1 MKDGE
6 KNMAYTRG
14 STSNIIVG
22 AAALFVTNLNSY
34 LEATNVPAFV
44 AGESYKETLA
54 LRYSGTAPVQDS
66 GFNTTGTSVPSFR
79 NVGYTQNGVE
89 LSFQPDFGEVMVD
102 QLLDVAK
109 MFKQGMK
116 VTLKTSFAEA
126 TLENLLLAIAGRN
139 ADLVTTGTE
148 TYGLSQLTV
157 GLSVPSLSAQTT
169 AGVNFATGVGAATVI
184 TTGITVPTNAPKT
197 LNITSGELGD
207 YPIERGLIA
216 VGPGLYS
223 KDGQE
228 GAGASLATVNDQA
241 ERVYMAYRAI
251 SIDNVTVE
259 VKRDSASV
267 FEVSFRL
274 LPDDNGVYGKIVD
287 RTY

>member
-1 MKDGE
+1 
-6 KNMAYTRG
+6 MAYTRG

-34 LEATNVPAFV
+34 LTSANVPAFV

-54 LRYSGTAPVQDS
+54 LRYSGTAPAQS
-66 GFNTTGTSVPSFR
+66 GFETNATAVPSLR
-79 NVGYTQNGVE
+79 NVGYTMNGVE
-89 LSFQPDFGEVMVD
+89 ISFEPDFGEVMVD

-116 VTLKTSFAEA
+116 VSLKTSFAEA
-126 TLENLLLAIAGRN
+126 TLENLLLSIAGRN
-139 ADLVTTGTE
+139 QDLITVGLGATE
-148 TYGLSQLTV
+148 SYGLSGLTTGV
-157 GLSVPSLSAQTT
+157 ITTGFAT
-169 AGVNFATGVGAATVI
+169 AGLNLATAAGGTVI
-184 TTGITVPTNAPKT
+184 TTGVTAPTVLPKT

-207 YPIERGLIA
+207 YPIERGIIC

-223 KDGQE
+223 KDGAE
-228 GAGASLATVNDQA
+228 GPVGNLSVNDQA
-241 ERVYMAYRAI
+241 ERVYVAYRAI

-259 VKRDSASV
+259 AKRDTATSFA
-267 FEVSFRL
+267 VSFRL
-274 LPDDNGVYGKIVD
+274 LPDDNGVYGRIVD

>member
-54 LRYSGTAPVQDS
+54 LRYAAGAVADTQ
-66 GFNTTGTSVPSFR
+66 FNTTGTTVPSFR
-79 NVGYTQNGVE
+79 NIGYTQNGIE

-126 TLENLLLAIAGRN
+126 TLENLLLAIAGRSS
-139 ADLVTTGTE
+139 DLVTTGTE

-157 GLSVPSLSAQTT
+157 GLSVPALTAQAT
-169 AGVNFATGVGAATVI
+169 AGVNLATGAGGATVI
-184 TTGITVPTNAPKT
+184 TTGITVPTLAPKT

-228 GAGASLATVNDQA
+228 SGATSVNDQA

-259 VKRDSASV
+259 AKRDSASV

>member
-1 MKDGE
+1 
-6 KNMAYTRG
+6 MAFQRG
-14 STSNIIVG
+14 TTSNIIVG

-54 LRYSGTAPVQDS
+54 LRYSGSASADTQFS
-66 GFNTTGTSVPSFR
+66 TTGTTIPSFR
-79 NVGYTQNGVE
+79 NVGFTQNGVE
-89 LSFQPDFGEVMVD
+89 ISFQPNFGEVMVD

-109 MFKQGMK
+109 MFKQGMT
-116 VTLKTSFAEA
+116 VTLKTSLAEA

-139 ADLVTTGTE
+139 QDLATPGTE
-148 TYGLSQLTV
+148 SYGLSTLSLT
-157 GLSVPSLSAQTT
+157 GALSAQTT
-169 AGVNFATGVGAATVI
+169 AGLNLGTGLGGATVI
-184 TTGITVPTNAPKT
+184 TTGVTAPTIVPKT
-197 LNITSGELGD
+197 LNLTSGELGD
-207 YPIERGLIA
+207 YPIERGLVA
-216 VGPGLYS
+216 VGPGLYA

-228 GAGASLATVNDQA
+228 SATLSVNDQA

-259 VKRDSASV
+259 VKRDAASV

-287 RTY
+287 RTF

>member
-44 AGESYKETLA
+44 NGESYKETLA
-54 LRYSGTAPVQDS
+54 LRYSGAAVADT
-66 GFNTTGTSVPSFR
+66 GFNTTGTTIPSFR
-79 NVGYTQNGVE
+79 NVGYTQNGIE

-116 VTLKTSFAEA
+116 VTLKTSFAES

-139 ADLVTTGTE
+139 SDLVTGGVE
-148 TYGLSQLTV
+148 TYGLTVLTTGLGTAASTV
-157 GLSVPSLSAQTT
+157 GATFPGSGVAQT
-169 AGVNFATGVGAATVI
+169 VFATTG
-184 TTGITVPTNAPKT
+184 TTPNTTAKT

-228 GAGASLATVNDQA
+228 ALNLSVNDQA

-251 SIDNVTVE
+251 SIDNVTVSA
-259 VKRDSASV
+259 KRDSASV

-287 RTY
+287 RTF

>member
-44 AGESYKETLA
+44 SGESYKETLA
-54 LRYSGTAPVQDS
+54 LRFSGSANVDTQ
-66 GFNTTGTSVPSFR
+66 FNTTGTTVPSFR
-79 NVGYTQNGVE
+79 NVGYTQNGIE

-139 ADLVTTGTE
+139 QDLVTGVVESFGIATLTTGLGTAA
-148 TYGLSQLTV
+148 STV
-157 GLSVPSLSAQTT
+157 GVTYPGSGLVATVVGSVPT
-169 AGVNFATGVGAATVI
+169 ASTIV
-184 TTGITVPTNAPKT
+184 PKT

-228 GAGASLATVNDQA
+228 AGGLSVNDQA

-259 VKRDSASV
+259 AKRDSASV